1 MSIAMSSPSLVT
13 RYIALE
19 AGVKIRVSKGLY

>member
-1 MSIAMSSPSLVT
+1 MPIAMFSFSLIT

-19 AGVKIRVSKGLY
+19 AGVKIRVNKGLY